1 MSEPLPEIVVRNTR
15 PEDFAGVIEMCREVY
30 PESQP
35 WSEAQLASHLNVFP
49 GGQFVAIEGDAGR
62 VVGTAAS
69 LIVSWDDY
77 EFETNWRDLTDKG
90 YFTNHDPENGRTLYG
105 AEVMVRPGMQGR
117 GIGKKLYAARRE
129 LTQRLGLLRIRAGS
143 RLRGY
148 HRYAGKLTP
157 KAYVQAVVDGKIG
170 DPTLTFQLRQ
180 GFHVLAVTPS
190 YLKADPESLGNAAVI
205 EWINRQVATLEDYE
219 AFMTHGFVPGGGTS

>member
-1 MSEPLPEIVVRNTR
+1 MTVSAPDIQVRQTTR
-15 PEDFAGVIEMCREVY
+15 EDFPRLIEMCREVY
-30 PESQP
+30 SASTP
-35 WSEAQLASHLNVFP
+35 WSEAQLSSHLDVFP
-49 GGQFVAIEGDAGR
+49 EGQFVAVETGTGKA
-62 VVGTAAS
+62 VGMASS

-105 AEVMVRPGMQGR
+105 AEVMVRPGLQGR

-148 HRYAGKLTP
+148 HRYADKLTP

-190 YLKADPESLGNAAVI
+190 YLKADPESLRGFPNPQRLP
-205 EWINRQVATLEDYE
+205 NLESGD
-219 AFMTHGFVPGGGTS
+219 ASKVKK